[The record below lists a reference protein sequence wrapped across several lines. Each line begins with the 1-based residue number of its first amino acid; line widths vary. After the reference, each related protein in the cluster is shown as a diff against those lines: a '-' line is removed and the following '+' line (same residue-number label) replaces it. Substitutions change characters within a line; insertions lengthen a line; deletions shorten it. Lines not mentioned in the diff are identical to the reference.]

1 MKPRKVV
8 VVFNPKGG
16 SARIRAA
23 SLLAKAFT
31 AGIGAVV
38 EVKATTADPG
48 SACVLAGKALV
59 EGAELVIAMGGD
71 GTACQV
77 AEALVGTSVPMAIF
91 PGGTGNLFARS
102 FFAVPTADEFVNMIA
117 SGQPQPID
125 MIKLK
130 YADLDGRQHD
140 RYFMVALGV
149 GKLSDAV
156 SQTSTTLKRWFGKLA
171 YTVRVAIAALRLN
184 APTYRLSFR
193 GNSVRTRAA
202 SVMVLNVLPAHMAM
216 MSRGCNASDGLMD
229 VGVIGCSNL
238 WQLIKVGFWALLG
251 RPERSRCYRTIRSAE
266 LVLECDSP
274 VNPNI
279 DGDPS
284 HLTHKL
290 TMSVVPGAVRMILA
304 G

>member
-16 SARIRAA
+16 SARTRAA
-23 SLLAKAFT
+23 TLLVNAFR
-31 AGIGAVV
+31 GIGATVA
-38 EVKATTADPG
+38 VKATAAAPG
-48 SACVLAGKALV
+48 SACSLAREAVG
-59 EGAELVIAMGGD
+59 EGADLVVAMGGD

-77 AEALVGTSVPMAIF
+77 AEALMGTNIAMGIF

-102 FFAVPTADEFVNMIA
+102 FYAVPTADEFVAMIT
-117 SGQPQPID
+117 SGESQPID
-125 MIKLK
+125 MIELG
-130 YADLDGRQHD
+130 YTDLDGQSHD

-156 SQTSTTLKRWFGKLA
+156 SQTSTTFKRWFGKLA
-171 YTVRVAIAALRLN
+171 YVVNVGLACLRID
-184 APTYRLSFR
+184 APTYRLRFR
-193 GNSVRTRAA
+193 GNSVSAKA
-202 SVMVLNVLPAHMAM
+202 SSVIVLNVLPAHMAM

-229 VGVIGCSNL
+229 VGIIGCTNL
-238 WQLIKVGFWALLG
+238 WQLIKLGFWTLFG
-251 RPERSRCYRTIRSAE
+251 RPERSRCYRTIRAAE
-266 LVLECDSP
+266 MVVQCDRP

-284 HLTHKL
+284 HQTHKL
-290 TMSVVPGAVRMILA
+290 TMKVVPAAVRMIVA

>member
-16 SARIRAA
+16 SARTRAA
-23 SLLAKAFT
+23 TLLANAFT
-31 AGIGAVV
+31 CIEAAVA
-38 EVKATTADPG
+38 VKATTAEPG
-48 SACVLAGKALV
+48 SACALAREAISEGVDLV
-59 EGAELVIAMGGD
+59 VAMGGD

-77 AEALVGTSVPMAIF
+77 AEALLGTNIPMAIF

-102 FFAVPTADEFVNMIA
+102 FSAVPTAEEFVNMIA
-117 SGQPQPID
+117 SGEPQPID
-125 MIKLK
+125 MIKLS
-130 YADLDGRQHD
+130 YADLDGQAHD

-156 SQTSTTLKRWFGKLA
+156 SRTSAKFKRWFGKLA
-171 YTVRVAIAALRLN
+171 YVVNVGLSCLRID
-184 APTYRLSFR
+184 APTYRLRFR
-193 GNSVRTRAA
+193 GNSVSAKAA
-202 SVMVLNVLPAHMAM
+202 SVLVLNVLPAHMAM

-229 VGVIGCSNL
+229 VGIVGCTNL
-238 WQLIKVGFWALLG
+238 WQLIKLGYWTVLG
-251 RPERSRCYRTIRSAE
+251 RPERSRCYRTVRAAE
-266 LVLECDSP
+266 MVVECDRP

-284 HLTHKL
+284 HLTQKL
-290 TMSVVPGAVRMILA
+290 TMKVVPQAVRMLLA